1 MEIKLLNIEH
11 FFNFSH
17 IDLSRVTWVEP
28 LFIVAYKAYMEDNSI
43 DPDIDNSY
51 INKMLT
57 GNYQSHTTYSPV
69 EHIVSRMEIEATA
82 AHIAD
87 VILKNLNIAN
97 ADILEI
103 SKLLKY
109 LLTEIMN
116 NVADH
121 ARSPV
126 GGFAMAQYYPNKNT
140 VQFAIADRGI
150 GFLKNVQAKMP
161 DIVTENEAIELAM
174 KKGFT
179 ASSQKLYGHERNAGY
194 GLYAFSKIVEHIGGK
209 FVIVSNDS
217 IYKKIGSPTL
227 SKKIGIPYKGVIVG
241 CELKLN
247 NVTLT
252 FEDFLE
258 IILDDKDEELY

>member
-1 MEIKLLNIEH
+1 MKIKLLNIER
-11 FFNFSH
+11 FVDFAN
-17 IDLSRVTWVEP
+17 IDLSLISWVEP
-28 LFIVAYKAYMEDNSI
+28 LFIVACKAYMEDNQI
-43 DPDIDNSY
+43 DLDIDNSY

-69 EHIVSRMEIEATA
+69 EHIVSRSEIEATA
-82 AHIAD
+82 AHITD
-87 VILKNLNIAN
+87 VILKNLNIVD
-97 ADILEI
+97 ADMLEI

-150 GFLKNVQAKMP
+150 GFLKNVQAKVP
-161 DIVTENEAIELAM
+161 DIVTEYEAIELAM
-174 KKGFT
+174 NKGFT
-179 ASSQKLYGHERNAGY
+179 ASSQRLYGHERNAGY

-217 IYKKIGSPTL
+217 IYKKIGSQTL
-227 SKKIGIPYKGVIVG
+227 SKKIDTPYKGVIVG
-241 CELKLN
+241 CEMELN

-258 IILDDKDEELY
+258 ILLGEDEELY